1 MASTKFVTNF
11 FLAVVVLIAL
21 LTGSAIAQ
29 SKFDGLYYPKD
40 DPEPWNCKA
49 EDIGQYGGSLGVQ
62 EDKLYGVENT
72 CTLTSPRT
80 TVYGLE
86 FIGLCSGEGDEY
98 REIITLLR
106 TPMGLTVTSNG
117 HTSEWLQCP

>member
-1 MASTKFVTNF
+1 MRLRNALMGALWLLCASLVSVH
-11 FLAVVVLIAL
+11 A
-21 LTGSAIAQ
+21 
-29 SKFDGLYYPKD
+29 FDGLYYPKD

-117 HTSEWLQCP
+117 HKSEWLQCP